1 MPERITMT
9 YDFDD
14 VQRFTLFGAEPTRG
28 GGTEGVARKPEAADA
43 LEEEEERPAA
53 GETTEQAE
61 HA

>member
-1 MPERITMT
+1 MT